1 MAILT
6 SADGARL
13 GRSRSSAE
21 HGELECAA
29 EVAPGVTVTWDP
41 GRPDRCVNFAIP
53 GDDEAEDRLTGIDRV
68 PWLRLAAVTV
78 FDRLLHLPLDR
89 PLLDAEL
96 AAAQLAAARTLVVAE
111 PIREVLV
118 GKALVAAR
126 RAAPGVVT
134 HLRGFVAD
142 GRPPPTALNA
152 ALGTLARCYAAL
164 SSEVR
169 EYDAALYSV
178 TDAWH
183 DLSTGSTAVRSR
195 RAAVP
200 PPTVDA
206 PRGVDRIDPRSVPAR
221 VLRFGPTADTAEII
235 VEPTPNSTLRV
246 RVAAFQDG
254 PGPGELADLGIRL
267 VDRRSGQVRGYGF
280 LGQPREQHF
289 EGVVELPEDLST
301 ADVRVDV
308 YDISGA
314 PPPLRLDDAEL
325 GRVRRATLFLAN
337 WRALVADVRLW
348 GAKVAPTDRLH
359 TIIRQFADDTS
370 EGPLWSG
377 GPSRA
382 NLTCLAALGDRALTT
397 LLRGKQTVTIP
408 GDDGGAAA
416 VAAAVSGPGDLLAA
430 ELAAAYEGAK

>member
-1 MAILT
+1 
-6 SADGARL
+6 
-13 GRSRSSAE
+13 
-21 HGELECAA
+21 
-29 EVAPGVTVTWDP
+29 
-41 GRPDRCVNFAIP
+41 
-53 GDDEAEDRLTGIDRV
+53 
-68 PWLRLAAVTV
+68 
-78 FDRLLHLPLDR
+78 
-89 PLLDAEL
+89 
-96 AAAQLAAARTLVVAE
+96 
-111 PIREVLV
+111 
-118 GKALVAAR
+118 
-126 RAAPGVVT
+126 
-134 HLRGFVAD
+134 
-142 GRPPPTALNA
+142 
-152 ALGTLARCYAAL
+152 
-164 SSEVR
+164 
-169 EYDAALYSV
+169 
-178 TDAWH
+178 
-183 DLSTGSTAVRSR
+183 
-195 RAAVP
+195 
-200 PPTVDA
+200 
-206 PRGVDRIDPRSVPAR
+206 
-221 VLRFGPTADTAEII
+221 
-235 VEPTPNSTLRV
+235 
-246 RVAAFQDG
+246 
-254 PGPGELADLGIRL
+254 LADLGIRL
-267 VDRRSGQVRGYGF
+267 VDRRSGHVRGYGF